1 MRPNRDGFFPPSRNP
16 LAANLERIMARQNL
30 SIGDVVRRTG
40 LDDRTIRAMLR
51 TDSSRPRP
59 RTVYQLADGLGVDV
73 DELFQSPA
81 VLARRTF
88 DRRTNPIIDDVT
100 RDYPHLF
107 DGWTLD
113 DFDDLYSRFG
123 TGGEMT
129 AHGALTAVE
138 RINLRRGTLA
148 KVAVLFETGHADLL
162 VKLIDALYGDVLL
175 TPTNASLA
183 DDGPRRASAA
193 TAEDAVAHGEDV
205 PDFAVGFDDP
215 RADDRFDGEAGFGE
229 VPANVARQV
238 RTCG

>member
-1 MRPNRDGFFPPSRNP
+1 MRPDRDGFFPPSRNP
-16 LAANLERIMARQNL
+16 LAANLERVMARQNL
-30 SIGDVVRRTG
+30 SIGEVVRRTG

-51 TDSSRPRP
+51 SDASRPRP
-59 RTVYQLADGLGVDV
+59 RTVYQLAAGLGVDV
-73 DELFQSPA
+73 DELFQSPS

-123 TGGEMT
+123 TGGQLT

-138 RINLRRGTLA
+138 RINARRATYA
-148 KVAVLFETGHADLL
+148 KVAVLLETGHADLL
-162 VKLIDALYGDVLL
+162 VKMVDALYGDVLVL
-175 TPTNASLA
+175 PANASLA
-183 DDGPRRASAA
+183 DDGPSRAGTT

-205 PDFAVGFDDP
+205 PDFAVGFDDV
-215 RADDRFDGEAGFGE
+215 RADDRFDDEARLRE
-229 VPANVARQV
+229 VPTDVARQV
-238 RTCG
+238 RAAR